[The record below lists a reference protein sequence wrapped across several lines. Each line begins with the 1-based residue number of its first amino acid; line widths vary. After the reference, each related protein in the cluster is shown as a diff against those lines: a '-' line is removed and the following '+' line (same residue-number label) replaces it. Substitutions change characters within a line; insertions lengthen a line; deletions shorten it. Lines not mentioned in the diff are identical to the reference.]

1 MLIRLGKRHHALG
14 VRPQQYGSMQ
24 RSILVSLEELL
35 GNEWNSEYSDAWA
48 CVFSFIS
55 HVMIK
60 AAHEEGVRMAR
71 GGKEEEMGKGSVPQP
86 PAVVKGGRGGEGG
99 SGCPFTA
106 PTAMPVNKLL
116 SGLQHDAA
124 SAKNVHADGHFLHRA
139 GSPNGGNS
147 SSSSSHKL
155 IYN

>member
-35 GNEWNSEYSDAWA
+35 GHEWNSEYSDAWA
-48 CVFSFIS
+48 SVFSFIS

-60 AAHEEGVRMAR
+60 AANEEAQRIAR
-71 GGKEEEMGKGSVPQP
+71 GGKEEVEVGKGSVPQP
-86 PAVVKGGRGGEGG
+86 PAVLKGGAGGGG
-99 SGCPFTA
+99 SGCPFTS

-124 SAKNVHADGHFLHRA
+124 TSKNVHSDGHFLHRA
-139 GSPNGGNS
+139 GSPTGGGGNNGS
-147 SSSSSHKL
+147 K
-155 IYN
+155 